1 MSYFKPN
8 KINNGVLGLD
18 IVYSQ
23 IEEAYEKINSC
34 NSCLNYLIKENLNY
48 SISNI
53 ADKVSKNLRTS
64 KEMQNEIIDVI
75 DDYNKTME
83 LTTNGSIDLNSILQM
98 QEDLFPFLEHSS
110 GSMVKTL
117 QKDWNFFCNIA
128 NGTKAKFV
136 SDAKSWFTN
145 LYETNTIYRAVA
157 STGASIVNTG
167 ISFFSGVAKFV
178 EGIFDGASLYLT
190 SAATPITNFVD
201 KKWESLTGRNLGLTD
216 AMLEST
222 RSLVQHNDVQ
232 SWCDQFYNTDF
243 GKAINDCSFVS
254 FKRDGAIYNLTN
266 QGGTLVAPILLSTA
280 LTYFG
285 VSPSVSLPL
294 LADLSSFGNTTEN
307 FWQKGTGTIDGM
319 KAGFLDGLYNGA
331 QWLIGGTLDGT
342 GAKVI
347 SLYTVGGGIEPLFQ
361 SALYGIATN
370 TDILQVY
377 EESGGLRAS
386 LQSAFLSGIIAGW
399 GEHVYVSKLNK
410 QMAKEIN
417 TKKIDLDVI
426 NNKIS
431 EINIERKIDS
441 DTISSFNDIVNFY
454 KVYGKA
460 PNSYSVDEINNFLKK
475 YSKEGFDTFNFLNCN
490 VKTEQKSVIHN
501 IDADL
506 TPIGTEKGK
515 IGNTELTFNVL
526 QDSDGIRYRIQNSD
540 INGHF
545 HLDKIYDS
553 VSKVKAF
560 SETGDLMKNVKQID
574 VVSIRNPDDEFWAK
588 FHGDKSF
595 TSVATFNN
603 GYVTIYK
610 LSPTIDQTIA
620 HEAGHGIDKNNILSG
635 SDLWAMAAKLDR
647 NFASEYAR
655 SYRNG
660 AAKNGEKN
668 LYVEDF
674 ADSIKNLYSLGFE
687 RFSRKYP
694 NRAKLLKLLF

>member
-23 IEEAYEKINSC
+23 IEEAYGKINSC
-34 NSCLNYLIKENLNY
+34 NNCLNYLIKENLNY

-64 KEMQNEIIDVI
+64 KEMQNKIIDVI
-75 DDYNKTME
+75 DDYNKTMA
-83 LTTNGSIDLNSILQM
+83 LTTESSIDLNSILQTS
-98 QEDLFPFLEHSS
+98 EDLCSFLEHSS
-110 GSMVKTL
+110 GLLKKTL
-117 QKDWNFFCNIA
+117 QKDWNFFYDIA
-128 NGTKAKFV
+128 SDTKAKFV

-167 ISFFSGVAKFV
+167 ISFFSGVAKYI

-190 SAATPITNFVD
+190 SAAKPITNFVD
-201 KKWESLTGRNLGLTD
+201 KTWESLTGRNLGLTD
-216 AMLEST
+216 AMLEDT
-222 RSLVQHNDVQ
+222 RSLVQHNAVQ
-232 SWCDQFYNTDF
+232 SWCDQFYDTEF
-243 GKAINDCSFVS
+243 GKAINDCAFVS
-254 FKRDGAIYNLTN
+254 FKRDESVYTIAN
-266 QGGTLVAPILLSTA
+266 QIGTLSAPLFTSFFLE
-280 LTYFG
+280 LFG
-285 VSPSVSLPL
+285 VSPSISLPL
-294 LADLSSFGNTTEN
+294 LSDLSAFGNTTEN
-307 FWQKGTGTIDGM
+307 FWQKGTGTVDGM

-361 SALYGIATN
+361 SVLYGTATN

-386 LQSAFLSGIIAGW
+386 LQNALLSGLVAGV
-399 GEHVYVSKLNK
+399 GEHAYVSKLNK
-410 QMAKEIN
+410 QMTKEIN
-417 TKKIDLDVI
+417 TKKIDLGVI

-431 EINIERKIDS
+431 EINIEKKIDS
-441 DTISSFNDIVNFY
+441 DTISSFYNIVSFY
-454 KVYGKA
+454 KVHGKA

-501 IDADL
+501 IEADL

-540 INGHF
+540 INDHF
-545 HLDKIYDS
+545 HLDEIYDS

-574 VVSIRNPDDEFWAK
+574 VVSIRNPGDDYWAK
-588 FHGDKSF
+588 FHGDETF

-635 SDLWAMAAKLDR
+635 SDLWAKAAKLDG

-660 AAKNGEKN
+660 AAENGKKN

-674 ADSIKNLYSLGFE
+674 ADSIKNLYSLGFN